1 MGIAASDGQAGL
13 YCTEKK
19 RAGESRQKEETM
31 LNLLPVLG
39 SLYLGNHDPMALVR
53 ALPGNISQGLI
64 WGIMAIGVYLTYKI
78 LNFADLTVD
87 GTMATGGAVTVM
99 LILAGYPPVVA
110 VAMAFVAGM
119 AAGFVTGVLHTIFG
133 IPDILAGILSQIAL
147 YSINLNIT
155 GGKANQAV
163 GVDQFDLLVSLRY
176 ISKTIL
182 VTGIITV
189 AIIAI
194 LYWFFGTERGF
205 TIRAT
210 GCNPNMS
217 RAQGINTSVAKVI
230 ALVFS
235 NGLVGFAGGL
245 LAQYQGNCDVNM
257 GRGAIVI
264 GLASV
269 IIGEVLGEAIF
280 GNKLNFC
287 GRLLFVVF
295 GSIIYYVVINFVCWL
310 GLPSIDLKL
319 FSAIVVAIFLAVP
332 YLRAKSKNSYRRAA
346 KGGTQ

>member
-1 MGIAASDGQAGL
+1 
-13 YCTEKK
+13 
-19 RAGESRQKEETM
+19 M
-31 LNLLPVLG
+31 LSLIPVLG
-39 SLYLGNHDPMALVR
+39 ALDVTALVR

-64 WGIMAIGVYLTYKI
+64 WGIMSIGVYITYKI

-87 GTMATGGAVTVM
+87 GTLATGGAVTVV
-99 LILAGYPPVVA
+99 LILAGYSPIVA

-119 AAGFVTGVLHTIFG
+119 AAGFITGVLHTIFG
-133 IPDILAGILSQIAL
+133 IPDILAGILTQIAL

-163 GVDQFDLLVSLRY
+163 SVDQFDLIVSLRY
-176 ISKTIL
+176 ISMTIL
-182 VTGIITV
+182 VTGIITI
-189 AIIAI
+189 AIIAS
-194 LYWFFGTERGF
+194 LYWFFGTEMGF
-205 TIRAT
+205 SIRET

-217 RAQGINTSVAKVI
+217 RAQGINTSVSKVI

-235 NGLVGFAGGL
+235 NGLVGFAGGI
-245 LAQYQGNCDVNM
+245 LAQFLVNCVVYM

-280 GNKLNFC
+280 GKKLNFSA
-287 GRLLFVVF
+287 RLFFVTV
-295 GSIIYYVVINFVCWL
+295 GSIIYYIVISFVCWL

-319 FSAIVVAIFLAVP
+319 FSAIVVAVFLAVP
-332 YLRAKSKNSYRRAA
+332 YLKGKSKNSYRRAA
-346 KGGTQ
+346 KGGAR

>member
-1 MGIAASDGQAGL
+1 MVSLI
-13 YCTEKK
+13 
-19 RAGESRQKEETM
+19 
-31 LNLLPVLG
+31 PVLG
-39 SLYLGNHDPMALVR
+39 ALDVTALIR
-53 ALPGNISQGLI
+53 ALPGNVSQGLI
-64 WGIMAIGVYLTYKI
+64 WGIMSIGVYITFKI
-78 LNFADLTVD
+78 LDFADLTVD
-87 GTMATGGAVTVM
+87 GTMATGGAVAVM
-99 LILAGYPPVVA
+99 MILAGYSPVVA
-110 VAMAFVAGM
+110 LIMAFLAGMVAG
-119 AAGFVTGVLHTIFG
+119 FITGVLHTVFG
-133 IPDILAGILSQIAL
+133 IPDILAGILTQIAL
-147 YSINLNIT
+147 YSVNLNIT

-163 GVDQFDLLVSLRY
+163 SVDQFNLIVSLRY
-176 ISKTIL
+176 IPRTIL
-182 VTGIITV
+182 VTGIITL

-194 LYWFFGTERGF
+194 LYWFFGTEMGF

-235 NGLVGFAGGL
+235 NGLVGFAGGM

-280 GNKLNFC
+280 GKKLNFC
-287 GRLLFVVF
+287 GRLVFVAL
-295 GSIIYYVVINFVCWL
+295 GSIIYYIVISFVCWL
-310 GLPSIDLKL
+310 GLPSIDMKL

-332 YLRAKSKNSYRRAA
+332 YLKGKSKNSYRKAA
-346 KGGTQ
+346 KGGI

>member
-1 MGIAASDGQAGL
+1 
-13 YCTEKK
+13 
-19 RAGESRQKEETM
+19 M
-31 LNLLPVLG
+31 LSLIPVLG
-39 SLYLGNHDPMALVR
+39 VLDVTALVR

-64 WGIMAIGVYLTYKI
+64 WGIMSIGVYITYKI

-87 GTMATGGAVTVM
+87 GTLATGGAVTVV
-99 LILAGYPPVVA
+99 LILAGYSPVVA

-119 AAGFVTGVLHTIFG
+119 VAGFITGVLHTIFG
-133 IPDILAGILSQIAL
+133 IPDILAGILTQIAL
-147 YSINLNIT
+147 YSVNLNIT

-163 GVDQFDLLVSLRY
+163 SVDQFDLIVSLRY

-182 VTGIITV
+182 VTGIITI

-194 LYWFFGTERGF
+194 LYWFFGTEMGF

-217 RAQGINTSVAKVI
+217 RAQGINTSVSKVI

-235 NGLVGFAGGL
+235 NGLVGFAGGI

-280 GNKLNFC
+280 GKKLNFSA
-287 GRLLFVVF
+287 RLFFVTV
-295 GSIIYYVVINFVCWL
+295 GSIIYYIVISFVCWL

-319 FSAIVVAIFLAVP
+319 FSAIVVAVFLAVP
-332 YLRAKSKNSYRRAA
+332 YLKGKSKNSYRRAA
-346 KGGTQ
+346 KGGAR